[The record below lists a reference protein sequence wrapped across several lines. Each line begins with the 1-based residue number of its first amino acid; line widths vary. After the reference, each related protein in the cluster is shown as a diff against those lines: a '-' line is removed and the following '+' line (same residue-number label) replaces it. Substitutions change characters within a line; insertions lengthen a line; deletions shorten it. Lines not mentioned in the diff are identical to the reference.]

1 VACAPN
7 GAICHISP
15 VFVGSLSDIEVI
27 KRSSLL
33 EALSDKP
40 GIAIIADR
48 GFTIKDMLE
57 ELNVKLNI
65 PPFLNDRQ
73 QLPAAEVDSGR
84 KITALHI
91 HVERAIGRIKT
102 FHILKDD
109 IPISMARLCNQIV
122 HVCAF
127 LSNFQPGLVPLDQ
140 LGENDVDEYFSK
152 ISNCESESEN
162 EVD

>member
-1 VACAPN
+1 MACAPN

-40 GIAIIADR
+40 GIVIIADR
-48 GFTIKDMLE
+48 GFTIKDILE
-57 ELNVKLNI
+57 ELNIELKI

-73 QLPAAEVDSGR
+73 QLPAAEVDSGQ
-84 KITALHI
+84 KIAALRI
-91 HVERAIGRIKT
+91 HVERAIGKINT

-109 IPISMARLCNQIV
+109 IPISMTMLCNQIV

-127 LSNFQPGLVPLDQ
+127 LSNFQPGLVSLYQ
-140 LGENDVDEYFSK
+140 LGENDVDENFNK
-152 ISNCESESEN
+152 MSN
-162 EVD
+162 